1 MYKIFC
7 SYDHAEFVFILFVI
21 YTQFDWPIDIINIDW
36 LLIVLHQP
44 PKVLFNAEME
54 DKLYLLL
61 FLTEAIEYEWD
72 YFIIKHD
79 MNI

>member
-7 SYDHAEFVFILFVI
+7 SYDHTEFVFILFVI
-21 YTQFDWPIDIINIDW
+21 YTQF
-36 LLIVLHQP
+36 HQP
-44 PKVLFNAEME
+44 PKVLYNAEME
-54 DKLYLLL
+54 DKLYPLL